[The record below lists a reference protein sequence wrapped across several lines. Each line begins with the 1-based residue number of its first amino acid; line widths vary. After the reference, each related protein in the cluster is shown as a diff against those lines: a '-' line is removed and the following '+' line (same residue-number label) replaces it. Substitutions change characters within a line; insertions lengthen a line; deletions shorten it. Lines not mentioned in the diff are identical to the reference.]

1 MKKTIKYSI
10 LGLAAL
16 CTVVLCGGYYMLGH
30 ALKPEGLITRSRNIA
45 ESYNFMFEQY
55 PELQPWV
62 DSLVTVGA
70 LKDFY
75 IENDHGETL
84 HALYVAA
91 THPTPKTAVIV
102 HGYTDNAV
110 RMLMIG
116 YLYNKEMDF
125 NILLPDLYGHGMSE
139 GNHAQM
145 GWKDRLDVLQW
156 TETADELFGRRHTD
170 SVASRSTEM

>member
-75 IENDHGETL
+75 IENDHGYTHSTL
-84 HALYVAA
+84 PP
-91 THPTPKTAVIV
+91 PTPPQKQQSS
-102 HGYTDNAV
+102 YTDIQIMPCAC
-110 RMLMIG
+110 
-116 YLYNKEMDF
+116 
-125 NILLPDLYGHGMSE
+125 
-139 GNHAQM
+139 
-145 GWKDRLDVLQW
+145 
-156 TETADELFGRRHTD
+156 
-170 SVASRSTEM
+170 

>member
-110 RMLMIG
+110 RMLMMAICTT
-116 YLYNKEMDF
+116 
-125 NILLPDLYGHGMSE
+125 
-139 GNHAQM
+139 
-145 GWKDRLDVLQW
+145 RRW
-156 TETADELFGRRHTD
+156 T
-170 SVASRSTEM
+170 STSCCPTSTGTG

>member
-84 HALYVAA
+84 HALNVAE
-91 THPTPKTAVIV
+91 TNPNQKKEFNKHR
-102 HGYTDNAV
+102 YTN
-110 RMLMIG
+110 
-116 YLYNKEMDF
+116 N
-125 NILLPDLYGHGMSE
+125 
-139 GNHAQM
+139 
-145 GWKDRLDVLQW
+145 
-156 TETADELFGRRHTD
+156 TEHIEIK
-170 SVASRSTEM
+170 S

>member
-62 DSLVTVGA
+62 DSLVTA
-70 LKDFY
+70 TR
-75 IENDHGETL
+75 TL
-84 HALYVAA
+84 RCR
-91 THPTPKTAVIV
+91 HPPHPKNSSHRTRI
-102 HGYTDNAV
+102 Y
-110 RMLMIG
+110 R
-116 YLYNKEMDF
+116 
-125 NILLPDLYGHGMSE
+125 
-139 GNHAQM
+139 
-145 GWKDRLDVLQW
+145 
-156 TETADELFGRRHTD
+156 
-170 SVASRSTEM
+170 

>member
-75 IENDHGETL
+75 IENDHGVNQN
-84 HALYVAA
+84 YSSCS
-91 THPTPKTAVIV
+91 
-102 HGYTDNAV
+102 
-110 RMLMIG
+110 
-116 YLYNKEMDF
+116 F
-125 NILLPDLYGHGMSE
+125 
-139 GNHAQM
+139 
-145 GWKDRLDVLQW
+145 LQQKVKPC
-156 TETADELFGRRHTD
+156 L
-170 SVASRSTEM
+170 